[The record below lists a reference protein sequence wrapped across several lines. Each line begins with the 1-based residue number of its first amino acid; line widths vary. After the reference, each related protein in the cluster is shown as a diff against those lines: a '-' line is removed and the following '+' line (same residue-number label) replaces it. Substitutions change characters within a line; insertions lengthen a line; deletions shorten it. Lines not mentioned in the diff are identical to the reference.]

1 MAALARAYAAVHA
14 ALAAACWASVG
25 FIALGISLDV
35 ILRNLRLGGL
45 PWMLEASEYG
55 LFLLTF
61 LGAPWVLRLGAHVRV
76 DIILSGVP
84 RPAALGLEALGDAV
98 GLAVSGVLLFYS
110 GAVAARAHAEG
121 ARVIKE
127 FIFPEWWIF
136 ALVAFSAGLLIV
148 EFLVRLSRLAR
159 GRGLSDASQADRG
172 RL

>member
-1 MAALARAYAAVHA
+1 MAALARAWTAVHA
-14 ALAAACWASVG
+14 ALAAACWTCVA
-25 FIALGISLDV
+25 FIALGVSLDV

-45 PWMLEASEYG
+45 PWMLEASEYA

-76 DIILSGVP
+76 DFVLSGVP
-84 RPAALGLEALGDAV
+84 RAAALGLEALGDAV

-121 ARVIKE
+121 TRVIKE

-136 ALVAFSAGLLIV
+136 ALVALSALLLIV
-148 EFLVRLSRLAR
+148 EFLIRLSRLA
-159 GRGLSDASQADRG
+159 GGGVPGDASHVDRG